1 MQATQTQASVLPIA
15 DQRARAARLRA
26 RELRQFALG
35 MLFLIPSLIV
45 FVVFVFY
52 PLAKSIYL
60 SAYLTDPLGR
70 PSVFVGFELYTE
82 LAQSE
87 LFRNSVWVSFK
98 LALLIVPALLL
109 ISLALAVLANR
120 QVRGIGVFRLIY
132 ASTISVS
139 TAIASTIF
147 LLMFSPQTGALNYLL
162 GLVGVKAIPWL
173 LDPQYAPTAIAIT
186 TIWSSI
192 GFNFIVLLSGMQ
204 GIPEELYESAALDG
218 AHGWTMFRNITLPL
232 LSPTLFFVVVVS
244 TIGVLQAFTQIHI
257 LTKGGPSDST
267 YSIVY
272 SIYEEAFLRF
282 QFGSASAQAMI
293 LFAVM
298 LVLTIL
304 QFQVLER
311 RVHYS

>member
-1 MQATQTQASVLPIA
+1 MQATQSQASPVPVVDA
-15 DQRARAARLRA
+15 RARAQRRRL
-26 RELRQFALG
+26 RELRQFLLG
-35 MLFLIPSLIV
+35 MLFLVPSLVV
-45 FVVFVFY
+45 FIVFVFY

-82 LAQSE
+82 LLKDKYFLNSIWAS
-87 LFRNSVWVSFK
+87 FR
-98 LALLIVPALLL
+98 LALLVVPALLAIAL
-109 ISLALAVLANR
+109 GLAVLANR
-120 QVRGIGVFRLIY
+120 QLRGIGVFRLIF
-132 ASTISVS
+132 ASTISIS

-147 LLMFSPQTGALNYLL
+147 LLMFSAQTGTLNYLL
-162 GLVGVKAIPWL
+162 GLVGVKGVPWL
-173 LDPQYAPTAIAIT
+173 LDPGSAPTAVAIA

-218 AHGWTMFRNITLPL
+218 AHGWTLFRHITIPL
-232 LSPTLFFVVVVS
+232 LSPTLFFVSVVS
-244 TIGVLQAFTQIHI
+244 TLGVLQAFTQIHI

-267 YSIVY
+267 YTLVY

-293 LFAVM
+293 LFVVM
-298 LVLTIL
+298 LALTVL

-311 RVHYS
+311 RVHYE

>member
-1 MQATQTQASVLPIA
+1 MQATQSQTRPLPQAE
-15 DQRARAARLRA
+15 ARLRA
-26 RELRQFALG
+26 QRRRMREIRQFLLG
-35 MLFLIPSLIV
+35 MLFLIPSLVV

-52 PLAKSIYL
+52 PLARSVYL
-60 SAYLTDPLGR
+60 SAYLTDPIGR
-70 PSVFVGFELYTE
+70 PSVFVGFELYTD
-82 LAQSE
+82 LLQSQY
-87 LFRNSVWVSFK
+87 FRNSVWVSFK

-109 ISLALAVLANR
+109 LALGLAVLANR
-120 QVRGIGVFRLIY
+120 QIRGIGVFRLIF
-132 ASTISVS
+132 ASSISIS

-147 LLMFSPQTGALNYLL
+147 LLMYSAQTGTLNYLL
-162 GLVGVKAIPWL
+162 GLVGLPRIPWL
-173 LDPQYAPTAIAIT
+173 LDPGSAPTAVAIA

-218 AHGWTMFRNITLPL
+218 AHGWSLFRHITLPL
-232 LSPTLFFVVVVS
+232 LSPTLFFVTVVS

-267 YSIVY
+267 YTLVY

-282 QFGSASAQAMI
+282 QFGSASAQALM
-293 LFAVM
+293 LFVVM
-298 LVLTIL
+298 LALTVL

-311 RVHYS
+311 RVHYE

>member
-1 MQATQTQASVLPIA
+1 MQATQSQASPLPILDERTRA
-15 DQRARAARLRA
+15 QRRRLR
-26 RELRQFALG
+26 EIRQFLLG

-52 PLAKSIYL
+52 PVAKSIYL
-60 SAYLTDPLGR
+60 SSYLTDPLGR
-70 PSVFVGFELYTE
+70 PSVFVGFELYTD
-82 LAQSE
+82 L
-87 LFRNSVWVSFK
+87 LKDKYFLNSVWVSFK
-98 LALLIVPALLL
+98 LALLVVPALLVIAL
-109 ISLALAVLANR
+109 GLAVLANR
-120 QVRGIGVFRLIY
+120 QLRGIGVFRLIF
-132 ASTISVS
+132 ASTISIS

-147 LLMFSPQTGALNYLL
+147 LLMFSAQTGTLNYLL
-162 GLVGVKAIPWL
+162 GLVGIKGVPWL
-173 LDPQYAPTAIAIT
+173 LDPGSAPAAVAIA

-218 AHGWTMFRNITLPL
+218 AYGWTLFRHITIPL
-232 LSPTLFFVVVVS
+232 LSPTLFFVSVVS
-244 TIGVLQAFTQIHI
+244 TLGVLQAFTQIYI

-267 YSIVY
+267 YSLVY

-293 LFAVM
+293 LFVVM
-298 LVLTIL
+298 LALTVL

-311 RVHYS
+311 RVHYE